1 MTRLSLLMGVFLATT
16 VTAIIILLSVTQ
28 NIANQTL
35 LYRGT
40 IIFFIFGFLGTFFGS
55 FLEVM
60 FMPVMDERETTKL
73 RQEINGEDKDL
84 QRELGDLL
92 EESKVNLT
100 KKSESGTPTDDDSRP
115 GTAID
120 GSNSTVVS

>member
-16 VTAIIILLSVTQ
+16 VTAIITLLSVTQ

-55 FLEVM
+55 FLEVI

-92 EESKVNLT
+92 EESKVKLS
-100 KKSESGTPTDDDSRP
+100 KKSESGTPTDDDSGP
-115 GTAID
+115 GTAMN

>member
-16 VTAIIILLSVTQ
+16 VTTIITLMSVTQ

-55 FLEVM
+55 FLEVI
-60 FMPVMDERETTKL
+60 FMPFMDERETMKL
-73 RQEINGEDKDL
+73 RKEIQGEDKEL
-84 QRELGDLL
+84 QSELGDLL
-92 EESKVNLT
+92 EESKIKLNQ
-100 KKSESGTPTDDDSRP
+100 SESGTPTDDSRP
-115 GTAID
+115 GTAMD

>member
-16 VTAIIILLSVTQ
+16 VTTIITLLSVTQ

-55 FLEVM
+55 FLEVI
-60 FMPVMDERETTKL
+60 FMPVMDARETTKL

-92 EESKVNLT
+92 EESKVKLT
-100 KKSESGTPTDDDSRP
+100 KKSESGTPTDDDSGP
-115 GTAID
+115 GTAMD